1 MNKMAIFLYICA
13 SDLLLRFS
21 HLLCGL
27 GDRSGVKDVKMG
39 VVLQFQILYIA
50 KLVLKL
56 KLHVF
61 FIESYIFHFILEY
74 GQHSLLLV
82 LMCMDQVSP

>member
-1 MNKMAIFLYICA
+1 MSNEFGVTVSILRPVNGNILNICA

-39 VVLQFQILYIA
+39 VVLQFQIL
-50 KLVLKL
+50 
-56 KLHVF
+56 
-61 FIESYIFHFILEY
+61 
-74 GQHSLLLV
+74 
-82 LMCMDQVSP
+82 